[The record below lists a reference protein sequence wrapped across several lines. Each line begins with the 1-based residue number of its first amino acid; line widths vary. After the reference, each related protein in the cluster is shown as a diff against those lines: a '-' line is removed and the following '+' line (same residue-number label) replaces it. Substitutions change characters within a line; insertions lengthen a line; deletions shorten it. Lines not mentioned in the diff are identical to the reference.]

1 MPKCRICKQPFTK
14 IRPLQ
19 PTCNEYECKVAYA
32 TNVANKAIERKKKA
46 EKKVLK
52 EKTKTLSDYLKELQ
66 VVFNRYIRLR
76 DANLPCICCNKPYDG
91 NFHASHYF
99 SVGHFPHLRFNEL
112 NVHGG
117 CVECNVHKHGNTA
130 EYSISLPNRIGIEK
144 YEELLSE
151 RKNNRKFNRNEVEEL
166 IIIYKQKIKE
176 LIKN

>member
-1 MPKCRICKQPFTK
+1 MPKCKICKQPFIK

-19 PTCNEYECKVAYA
+19 PTCNEYDCKVAYA
-32 TNVANKAIERKKKA
+32 TNVATKAIERKKKA

-176 LIKN
+176 LSKN

>member
-1 MPKCRICKQPFTK
+1 MPKCKICKQPFVK

-32 TNVANKAIERKKKA
+32 TNVANKVIERKKKA

-52 EKTKTLSDYLKELQ
+52 EKIKTLSDYLKELQ
-66 VVFNRYIRLR
+66 VVFNKYIRLR
-76 DANLPCICCNKPYDG
+76 DVNLPCICCNKPYDG
-91 NFHASHYF
+91 SFHASHYF

-176 LIKN
+176 LTKI